1 MSAHKA
7 GFSSICFASDVARRP
22 AASTLP
28 KGTAKSARRALPR
41 SQRRSA
47 PSTAPAWCRAPSTSR
62 WTRESA
68 SRRWSVRCSC
78 SSLGQ
83 VRAVASPAPWPRCL
97 NSRVHSLPAG
107 SLARELLA
115 AGFAEVAEFV
125 EDLVADIPKAQEI
138 FDGSAENV
146 PSFNPK
152 TNPVRTV
159 ALPTGC
165 GPTLSAK
172 ACWPQKLRVRQS
184 LCPLRSRSRSNLR
197 G

>member
-1 MSAHKA
+1 MLLAAPPRSEY
-7 GFSSICFASDVARRP
+7 FAQGDSKECEACIAEV
-22 AASTLP
+22 AASQRAEYCARLVSRAIDLSLDKREREQEMVSALFVQLSRAGARCRQPRPVAPLLP
-28 KGTAKSARRALPR
+28 ERPRALP
-41 SQRRSA
+41 
-47 PSTAPAWCRAPSTSR
+47 
-62 WTRESA
+62 
-68 SRRWSVRCSC
+68 
-78 SSLGQ
+78 
-83 VRAVASPAPWPRCL
+83 
-97 NSRVHSLPAG
+97 AG
-107 SLARELLA
+107 ALARELLE

>member
-1 MSAHKA
+1 MAAVALWARFIHLVP
-7 GFSSICFASDVARRP
+7 FAVLTVAP
-22 AASTLP
+22 LLEQP
-28 KGTAKSARRALPR
+28 RALP
-41 SQRRSA
+41 
-47 PSTAPAWCRAPSTSR
+47 
-62 WTRESA
+62 
-68 SRRWSVRCSC
+68 
-78 SSLGQ
+78 
-83 VRAVASPAPWPRCL
+83 
-97 NSRVHSLPAG
+97 AG
-107 SLARELLA
+107 ALARELLE

-184 LCPLRSRSRSNLR
+184 LCPLRSRSSRCRLR
-197 G
+197 AGATR

>member
-1 MSAHKA
+1 MLLAAPPRSEY
-7 GFSSICFASDVARRP
+7 FAQGDSKECEACIAEV
-22 AASTLP
+22 AASQRAEYCTRLVSRAIDLSLD
-28 KGTAKSARRALPR
+28 KREREQEMVSALFVQLSRAGARCRQPRPVAPLLEQPRALP
-41 SQRRSA
+41 
-47 PSTAPAWCRAPSTSR
+47 
-62 WTRESA
+62 
-68 SRRWSVRCSC
+68 
-78 SSLGQ
+78 
-83 VRAVASPAPWPRCL
+83 
-97 NSRVHSLPAG
+97 AG
-107 SLARELLA
+107 ALARELLA